1 MKKPVVGG
9 RRILVVEDEPGITK
23 VCLRTLIPQGY
34 EVEVA
39 SNGSIAEGMLGS
51 VEYDLILVDIR
62 TPVMNGMQLYEYI
75 TDRHPELVSR
85 VIFTT
90 GDVISGD
97 TQYFLEKSGQPVL
110 VKPFTPEELTNI
122 VGEALERLC

>member
-1 MKKPVVGG
+1 MKKPVADK

-51 VEYDLILVDIR
+51 AEYDLILVDIR
-62 TPVMNGMQLYEYI
+62 TPVMNGIQLYEYI
-75 TDRHPELVSR
+75 TDNYPELMKR

-110 VKPFTPEELTNI
+110 AKPFTPEELIGI
-122 VGEALERLC
+122 VNEVLEHLL